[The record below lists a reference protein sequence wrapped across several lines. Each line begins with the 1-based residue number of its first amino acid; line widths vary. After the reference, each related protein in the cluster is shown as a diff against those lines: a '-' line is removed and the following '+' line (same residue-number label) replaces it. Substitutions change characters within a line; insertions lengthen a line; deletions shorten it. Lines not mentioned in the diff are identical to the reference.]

1 MLALISPAKRLD
13 LDPTPWG
20 ARATQP
26 ALLDETERLLERC
39 RQLTPPD
46 LQGLMSISEA
56 LAELNFQRFQEFET
70 PFTPENAKPA
80 ALTFAGDT
88 YLGLNASEFEA
99 GDWEFAQDHLG
110 ILSGLY
116 GLLRPLDLI
125 QAYRLEMGT
134 RLDNERGKD
143 LYAFWKE
150 RLTALVNERTAGHR
164 DRRVINLA
172 SKEYIK
178 AVDPRG
184 LAQSGITVAFKEER
198 GDALKVIGFFAKK
211 ARGTMASWMIRERLE
226 DAEGLKGFTELG
238 YGYREDLSSEV
249 EWVFTRPS

>member
-13 LDPTPWG
+13 LDPTPL
-20 ARATQP
+20 ARRATQP
-26 ALLDETERLLERC
+26 ALLDETQRLVARC

-46 LQGLMSISEA
+46 LQGLMSISEK
-56 LAELNFQRFQEFET
+56 LAELNFQRFQEFQT
-70 PFTPENAKPA
+70 PFSAENAKPA

-88 YLGLNASEFEA
+88 YAGLNAAEFDA
-99 GDWEFAQDHLG
+99 GDWDFAQDHLG

-125 QAYRLEMGT
+125 QPYRLEMGT
-134 RLDNERGKD
+134 RLENERGKD

-150 RLTALVNERTAGHR
+150 RLTALVDERTAGHE

-178 AVDPRG
+178 SVDPRG
-184 LAQSGITVAFKEER
+184 LAQSGVTIVFKEER
-198 GDALKVIGFFAKK
+198 GGALKTIGLFAKK
-211 ARGTMASWMIRERLE
+211 ARGTMASWLVRERLE
-226 DAEGLKGFTELG
+226 DAEELKGFSELG

-249 EWVFTRPS
+249 EWVFTRAS

>member
-1 MLALISPAKRLD
+1 VLALISPAKRLD
-13 LDPTPWG
+13 LSPSPWG
-20 ARATQP
+20 AHATQP
-26 ALLDETERLLERC
+26 ALLDQSQRLVACC
-39 RQLTPPD
+39 RKLTPPD

-56 LAELNFQRFQEFET
+56 LAELNFQRFQDFQT
-70 PFTPENAKPA
+70 PFTAQNAKPA

-88 YLGLNASEFEA
+88 YAGLNASEFDQA
-99 GDWEFAQDHLG
+99 DWDFAQGHLG

-134 RLDNERGKD
+134 RLANERGKD

-150 RLTALVNERTAGHR
+150 RLTALVDERTAGHS

-178 AVDPRG
+178 AVDPRA
-184 LAQSGITVAFKEER
+184 LAESGVSIAFKEER
-198 GDALKVIGFFAKK
+198 GGALKVIGLFAKK

-249 EWVFTRPS
+249 EWVFTRAS

>member
-13 LDPTPWG
+13 LAPSPLG

-26 ALLDETERLLERC
+26 ALLSDTKRLAKQC
-39 RQLTPPD
+39 RGLTPPD
-46 LQGLMSISEA
+46 LRDLMSISEA
-56 LAELNFQRFQEFET
+56 LAELNFQRFQEFST
-70 PFTPENAKPA
+70 PFTAENAKPA

-88 YLGLNASEFEA
+88 YTGLNASEFSE
-99 GDWEFAQDHLG
+99 GDWDFAQGHLG

-125 QAYRLEMGT
+125 QPYRLEMGT
-134 RLDNERGKD
+134 RLKNERGKN
-143 LYAFWKE
+143 LYDFWRE
-150 RLTALVNERTAGHR
+150 RLTKLVDERTAGHS

-184 LAQSGITVAFKEER
+184 LAESGISIAFKEMR
-198 GDALKVIGFFAKK
+198 GDSLKVIGLMAKK
-211 ARGTMASWMIRERLE
+211 ARGAMASWLVRERLE

-238 YGYREDLSSEV
+238 YGYREDLSSDV
-249 EWVFTRPS
+249 EWVFTRAS

>member
-13 LDPTPWG
+13 LDPTPLG

-26 ALLDETERLLERC
+26 ALLDQSERLVERC
-39 RQLTPPD
+39 RELTPPD

-56 LAELNFQRFQEFET
+56 LAELNFQRFQEFQT
-70 PFTPENAKPA
+70 PFTPKNAKPA

-88 YLGLNASEFEA
+88 YAGLNASEFESE
-99 GDWEFAQDHLG
+99 DWDFAQDHLG

-125 QAYRLEMGT
+125 QPYRLEMGT
-134 RLDNERGKD
+134 KLVNERGKD

-150 RLTALVNERTAGHR
+150 RLTELVDARTEGHR

-178 AVDPRG
+178 SVDPRG
-184 LAQSGITVAFKEER
+184 LAQSGVTIVFKEER
-198 GDALKVIGFFAKK
+198 GGSLKTIGLFAKK
-211 ARGTMASWMIRERLE
+211 ARGTMASWLVRERLE
-226 DAEGLKGFTELG
+226 DAEELKGFSGMG

-249 EWVFTRPS
+249 EWVFTRAS